1 MSRSGTGIWP
11 WAAPTKL
18 RVRRVVVIVLNMDS
32 APSQLNRLP
41 MDWMKLLLS
50 DAAGFGAAAGALLAL
65 AVWVP

>member
-1 MSRSGTGIWP
+1 
-11 WAAPTKL
+11 
-18 RVRRVVVIVLNMDS
+18 
-32 APSQLNRLP
+32 